1 MKTTPFKYL
10 IEAIA
15 QKEKALRKIVEKRH
29 GAGSAP
35 AITVQYDLNSSR
47 ALGTYQLKL
56 VAGKKTHLIRLNA
69 ALLNELK
76 EKYIEDVFVHEYAHA
91 AVQHYLGSMQGWRR
105 IMPHGAEFKSYCY
118 AFGIDGGATTSVASG
133 AKALKASGRQTS
145 KHSYT
150 CGCQEFQLSTQRHNK
165 ILRGATYTCRKC
177 GCKLTK
183 KK

>member
-15 QKEKALRKIVEKRH
+15 KKEKALKKIIEKRH

-35 AITVQYDLNSSR
+35 SITILYNLDSSR
-47 ALGTYQLKL
+47 ALGTYQFSRS
-56 VAGKKTHLIRLNA
+56 VGHLIRLNC

-91 AVQHYLGSMQGWRR
+91 CVQHFIGSYRGYKKV
-105 IMPHGAEFKSYCY
+105 MPHGIEFKSYCY

-133 AKALKASGRQTS
+133 SKALADSGRNTK

-150 CGCQEFQLSTQRHNK
+150 CGCHEFHLSTQRHNK
-165 ILRGATYTCRKC
+165 ILRGATYTCKKC

-183 KK
+183 K